1 MRKVKIVLVG
11 AAHTGKTSIVNQ
23 YVFGSFTHHTVST
36 TQPAFCQ
43 KQVNYQ
49 EKDLSLEIWDTAGQ
63 ERYHAL
69 SPLFYR
75 DAEAGIVV
83 FDLTDA
89 DSFTRA
95 QKWINELKQARGDQ
109 IHIVIAGNKTDLIDK
124 RVVAKGDAEELAAQF
139 KAPYYETSA
148 KTKENLEPLFNSI
161 CEHVVELINA
171 AGPPKESPGK
181 SLKGN
186 VAFENEKQNKEG
198 GCC

>member
-43 KQVNYQ
+43 KQITF
-49 EKDLSLEIWDTAGQ
+49 KDTELSLEIWDTAGQ

-83 FDLTDA
+83 FDLTDS

-95 QKWINELKQARGDQ
+95 QKWINELKGARGEQ
-109 IHIVIAGNKTDLIDK
+109 INIVIAGNKCDLVDK
-124 RVVAKGDAEELAAQF
+124 RTVSLADAQSLAQQQ
-139 KAPYYETSA
+139 KAPYFETSA
-148 KTKENLEPLFNSI
+148 KTKENIDAVFDSI
-161 CEHVVELINA
+161 CNHIVSTSSPSQET
-171 AGPPKESPGK
+171 GPAK
-181 SLKGN
+181 SMKGN
-186 VAFENEKQNKEG
+186 IKFEGEENNTPKKS
-198 GCC
+198 CC

>member
-1 MRKVKIVLVG
+1 MRKVKVVLVG

-43 KQVNYQ
+43 KQITFNNT
-49 EKDLSLEIWDTAGQ
+49 ELSLEIWDTAGQ

-83 FDLTDA
+83 FDLTDS

-95 QKWINELKQARGDQ
+95 QKWISELKGARGDQ
-109 IHIVIAGNKTDLIDK
+109 IHIVIAGNKSDLVDK
-124 RVVAKGDAEELAAQF
+124 RTVQIEEAQALAQQQ
-139 KAPYYETSA
+139 KAPYFETSA
-148 KTKENLEPLFNSI
+148 KTKENIDALFDSI
-161 CEHVVELINA
+161 CNHIVSTSAPA
-171 AGPPKESPGK
+171 AETGPAK
-181 SLKGN
+181 SMKGN
-186 VAFENEKQNKEG
+186 IKFEGEDNNNTQKKS
-198 GCC
+198 CC

>member
-1 MRKVKIVLVG
+1 MRKVKVVLVG

-43 KQVNYQ
+43 KQLNYK
-49 EKDLSLEIWDTAGQ
+49 EKELSLEIWDTAGQ

-95 QKWINELKQARGDQ
+95 QKWISELKGARGDK
-109 IHIVIAGNKTDLIDK
+109 IHIVIAGNKSDLVDK
-124 RVVAKGDAEELAAQF
+124 RNVSVDDAQGLAQSH
-139 KAPYYETSA
+139 KAPYFETSA
-148 KTKENLEPLFNSI
+148 KTKENIEALFNSI
-161 CEHVVELINA
+161 CEHIVNMSPSASPDA
-171 AGPPKESPGK
+171 APPSKSIKGNIKFEGNEKEGK
-181 SLKGN
+181 S
-186 VAFENEKQNKEG
+186 
-198 GCC
+198 CC